1 MKIIKTI
8 VYFIF
13 WLVDL
18 FIPDRILIK
27 IVRFNNK
34 LFGHFVIYKI
44 NSDLNRI
51 ELNKQG
57 SEYWRTISAIFYF
70 IYTKN
75 LNLKNTNTE
84 KILNKLLNE
93 IEHFNTGTR
102 YLEIGCGYPI
112 YLKNPFLR
120 EKIRNYY
127 GYDLNPYIANFFSIK
142 NIFNFYPEN
151 NEYDVILILSG
162 VIKYFSDEELR
173 KFLEIMNKMQPEK
186 MIISHKVD
194 YKIIKCRINQL
205 NSNPKFHMLK
215 KIELIQ
221 I

>member
-1 MKIIKTI
+1 MKIIEKL
-8 VYFIF
+8 IF

-18 FIPDRILIK
+18 FIPDSILRK

-44 NSDLNRI
+44 NSDLKRI
-51 ELNKQG
+51 ELKKQG
-57 SEYWRTISAIFYF
+57 SEYWRTKSAIFYF

-84 KILNKLLNE
+84 NILNKLLNE
-93 IEHFNTGTR
+93 IKDFNIGTR

-120 EKIRNYY
+120 EKIKNYY
-127 GYDLNPYIANFFSIK
+127 GYYLKNYILNFFNIK

-162 VIKYFSDEELR
+162 VIRYFSDEELR
-173 KFLEIMNKMQPEK
+173 KFLEIMNKMQPKK
-186 MIISHKVD
+186 MIISHKDD
-194 YKIIKCRINQL
+194 YKIIKYKINQL

>member
-1 MKIIKTI
+1 MKIIEKL
-8 VYFIF
+8 IF

-18 FIPDRILIK
+18 FIPDSILRK

-44 NSDLNRI
+44 NSDLKRI
-51 ELNKQG
+51 ELKKQG
-57 SEYWRTISAIFYF
+57 SEYWRTKSAIFYF

-84 KILNKLLNE
+84 NILNKLLNE
-93 IEHFNTGTR
+93 IKDFNIGTR

-120 EKIRNYY
+120 EKIKNYY
-127 GYDLNPYIANFFSIK
+127 GYDLNPYISNFFNIK

-162 VIKYFSDEELR
+162 VIRYFSDEELR
-173 KFLEIMNKMQPEK
+173 KFLEIMNKMQPKK
-186 MIISHKVD
+186 MIISHKDD
-194 YKIIKCRINQL
+194 YKIIKYKINQL